1 MYKIVGLILLVS
13 AVIGTLNE
21 DMDSWLDQLKSSNG
35 LKGIQLE
42 IGKGKEIIYHYNKGE
57 KNDKNEPIDN
67 QTVVRIASLSK
78 SFASVAFMQ
87 LVEQGKISLQT
98 TIS

>member
-1 MYKIVGLILLVS
+1 M
-13 AVIGTLNE
+13 A
-21 DMDSWLDQLKSSNG
+21 QLKVSNS

-42 IGKGKEIIYHYNKGE
+42 ITKGKSIIYHYNNGE

-87 LVEQGKISLQT
+87 LVEQGKITLQT

>member
-1 MYKIVGLILLVS
+1 MYKIVVSLLFIS
-13 AVIGTLNE
+13 AVLGSLNE
-21 DMDSWLDQLKSSNG
+21 ETDSLLDQLKVSNG

-42 IGKGKEIIYHYNKGE
+42 ITKGRSIIYHFNSGE
-57 KNDKNEPIDN
+57 KNDKNEAVDN

-87 LVEQGKISLQT
+87 LVEQNKISLQT